1 MVKAVV
7 AGGALWLVSTPLRVA
22 VTAGIGLAQVGE
34 FSFILG
40 RAGIEVGLISS
51 GEWQVLLAAS
61 IATMLATPVLVAMA
75 PRVGTWLAERT
86 RQIGD
91 AAEDSDR
98 AHMSGHVVILGFGVG
113 GRLLGAALRQ
123 LNVPYMILD
132 MNGAT
137 VRQMRA
143 DGESIFFGDATNED
157 ALRGAGVADARAV
170 VAVMSDPYASARALT
185 AIRAINPSVPVIVR
199 TRYRSEADSLRRMG
213 ATVAVAEELEASLEV
228 VAQAMARLDVPGNV
242 IEVLLESYRRESTGM
257 RYRAGAIAAARDRWT
272 QTPVASHQLAAGNWA
287 VGRSLAEVN
296 LRAETGALVIA
307 VQQGGRHITSPSP
320 ELVLGESSVLY
331 LVGDESDV
339 MLARRHLGAGPG

>member
-1 MVKAVV
+1 M
-7 AGGALWLVSTPLRVA
+7 VA
-22 VTAGIGLAQVGE
+22 VL
-34 FSFILG
+34 
-40 RAGIEVGLISS
+40 
-51 GEWQVLLAAS
+51 
-61 IATMLATPVLVAMA
+61 
-75 PRVGTWLAERT
+75 
-86 RQIGD
+86 
-91 AAEDSDR
+91 
-98 AHMSGHVVILGFGVG
+98 
-113 GRLLGAALRQ
+113 
-123 LNVPYMILD
+123 
-132 MNGAT
+132 
-137 VRQMRA
+137 
-143 DGESIFFGDATNED
+143 
-157 ALRGAGVADARAV
+157 
-170 VAVMSDPYASARALT
+170 SDPYASARALT

-257 RYRAGAIAAARDRWT
+257 RTVRAPSQPLESVT

-339 MLARRHLGAGPG
+339 MLARRRLGAGPG